1 MGSMLAAVNDPI
13 EVEVLE
19 VDGVAPQPPVDETPP
34 EQSRSWQQGWQGRVK
49 QLDMRW
55 WPLWVILGVIAL
67 GLLLTVG
74 VIVGVL
80 LLVVKVIGGLVGS
93 LLRLFTGPVTD
104 TRLRR

>member
-1 MGSMLAAVNDPI
+1 MNDPI

-19 VDGVAPQPPVDETPP
+19 VDGMAPRPHVDEAAP
-34 EQSRSWQQGWQGRVK
+34 EPQQTHSWQQGWQGRVK

-55 WPLWVILGVIAL
+55 WPLWVVLGVIAL

-74 VIVGVL
+74 VVVGVL
-80 LLVVKVIGGLVGS
+80 LLVVKIVGGLVGS
-93 LLRLFTGPVTD
+93 VLRLFAGPVTD

>member
-1 MGSMLAAVNDPI
+1 MNDPI

-19 VDGVAPQPPVDETPP
+19 VDGVAPQSQAAEAQP
-34 EQSRSWQQGWQGRVK
+34 EPTQSSWQQAWQGRVK

-67 GLLLTVG
+67 FLLLTVG
-74 VIVGVL
+74 VVVGVL
-80 LLVVKVIGGLVGS
+80 LLVLKIVGGLVGS
-93 LLRLFTGPVTD
+93 VLRLLAGPVTD